1 MTANDEIEDDR
12 KDLRG
17 WLESKLEN
25 EESTLSAEAEEP
37 PYNPDTDTAAE
48 TTLSENHQKRPP
60 RTHDP
65 RSFPHTGDNNSA
77 EARQTPSPF
86 RKSP

>member
-1 MTANDEIEDDR
+1 MTANDETEDDR
-12 KDLRG
+12 KDLRR

-37 PYNPDTDTAAE
+37 PYNPDNDTAEEKA
-48 TTLSENHQKRPP
+48 LGQNHRKTPPHTHAPRP
-60 RTHDP
+60 
-65 RSFPHTGDNNSA
+65 SPHTGDNRSA
-77 EARQTPSPF
+77 GARQTPSPS